1 MHVVW
6 LGHGRESMLTPK
18 DLPLTDSRSD
28 TVSSPGQLCVIGAHS
43 LVAPSVVCQV
53 VMPPA
58 GPDVGPP
65 PTPGPGCNPLTP

>member
-43 LVAPSVVCQV
+43 LVAPSVVC
-53 VMPPA
+53 PGGDAP
-58 GPDVGPP
+58 GRPGRWTP